1 MCCSCHEDF
10 GCGLGVGRGQIYF
23 KVNNLWQKLQ
33 GDILTRFKN
42 LDKHRSMG
50 AISEADYVLGVADVI
65 LLLIRE
71 QELSQQETSK

>member
-1 MCCSCHEDF
+1 
-10 GCGLGVGRGQIYF
+10 
-23 KVNNLWQKLQ
+23 
-33 GDILTRFKN
+33 
-42 LDKHRSMG
+42 MG